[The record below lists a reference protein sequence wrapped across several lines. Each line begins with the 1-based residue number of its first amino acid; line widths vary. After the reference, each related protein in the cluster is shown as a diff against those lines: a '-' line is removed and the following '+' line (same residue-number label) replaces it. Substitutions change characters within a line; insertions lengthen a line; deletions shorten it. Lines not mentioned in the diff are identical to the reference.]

1 MHYFF
6 TLDFTT
12 YAIKFLAASKQT
24 LKQFPDL
31 KTADI
36 YDLAAV
42 IDDFESAS
50 HGFGVPQGVVH
61 TGLAVDDHGQAI
73 AINPCL
79 FAHLMTLPPKRQQ
92 NLLHNIITYSNKLS
106 HVDDSA
112 YNKLNIER
120 KIKC

>member
-12 YAIKFLAASKQT
+12 YAIKFLAVDTPT

-36 YDLAAV
+36 YDLASV

-50 HGFGVPQGVVH
+50 YGFGVPQGIVH

-73 AINPCL
+73 TLNSCL

-92 NLLHNIITYSNKLS
+92 HLLHNIITYSNKLS

-112 YNKLNIER
+112 YNKINV
-120 KIKC
+120 

>member
-12 YAIKFLAASKQT
+12 YAIKFLAASNPT

-36 YDLAAV
+36 YDLASV

-50 HGFGVPQGVVH
+50 YGFGRPNGIVH
-61 TGLAVDDHGQAI
+61 TGLAVNKHGQVI
-73 AINPCL
+73 SINPCL
-79 FAHLMTLPPKRQQ
+79 FAHLMTLPAKRQQ
-92 NLLHNIITYSNKLS
+92 NLLHNIITYGNKFS
-106 HVDDSA
+106 HANDSA
-112 YNKLNIER
+112 YSTINA
-120 KIKC
+120 

>member
-12 YAIKFLAASKQT
+12 YAIKFLAVDNPT

-36 YDLAAV
+36 YDLASV

-50 HGFGVPQGVVH
+50 YGFGQPNGIVH
-61 TGLAVDDHGQAI
+61 TGLAVNKHGQVI
-73 AINPCL
+73 SINPCL
-79 FAHLMTLPPKRQQ
+79 FAHLMTLPAKRQQ
-92 NLLHNIITYSNKLS
+92 TLLHNIITYSNKLS
-106 HVDDSA
+106 YVDDSA
-112 YNKLNIER
+112 YNAINV
-120 KIKC
+120 

>member
-12 YAIKFLAASKQT
+12 YEIKFLAVDTQT

-31 KTADI
+31 KTANL
-36 YDLAAV
+36 YDLAAF

-50 HGFGVPQGVVH
+50 YGFGVPQGFVH
-61 TGLAVDDHGQAI
+61 TGLAVDDHGQVI
-73 AINPCL
+73 AIQPYL

-92 NLLHNIITYSNKLS
+92 NLLHNIITYTNKLNYT
-106 HVDDSA
+106 DDSA
-112 YNKLNIER
+112 CNS
-120 KIKC
+120 IKV

>member
-12 YAIKFLAASKQT
+12 YKIKFLAASKQT

-42 IDDFESAS
+42 IDDCQLRPTKV
-50 HGFGVPQGVVH
+50 GR
-61 TGLAVDDHGQAI
+61 L
-73 AINPCL
+73 
-79 FAHLMTLPPKRQQ
+79 
-92 NLLHNIITYSNKLS
+92 
-106 HVDDSA
+106 
-112 YNKLNIER
+112 
-120 KIKC
+120 

>member
-12 YAIKFLAASKQT
+12 YEIKFLAADKQT

-42 IDDFESAS
+42 IDDFASAS
-50 HGFGVPQGVVH
+50 YGFGVPQGVVH
-61 TGLAVDDHGQAI
+61 TGLAVNKHGQTI
-73 AINPCL
+73 SLNSCL
-79 FAHLMTLPPKRQQ
+79 FAHLMTLSPKRQQ
-92 NLLHNIITYSNKLS
+92 NLLHNIITYTNKLNYT
-106 HVDDSA
+106 DDSA
-112 YNKLNIER
+112 YD
-120 KIKC
+120 KINV

>member
-50 HGFGVPQGVVH
+50 YGFGVPQGVVH
-61 TGLAVDDHGQAI
+61 TGLAVDDHGQTI
-73 AINPCL
+73 SINACL
-79 FAHLMTLPPKRQQ
+79 LAHLMTLPAKRQQ
-92 NLLHNIITYSNKLS
+92 HLLHNIITYSTKLNYT
-106 HVDDSA
+106 HDSA
-112 YNKLNIER
+112 YNTINV
-120 KIKC
+120 

>member
-50 HGFGVPQGVVH
+50 YGFGVTQGAAY
-61 TGLAVDDHGQAI
+61 TGLTVNKHGQVI
-73 AINPCL
+73 SINPCL
-79 FAHLMTLPPKRQQ
+79 FTHLMTLPPKRQQ
-92 NLLHNIITYSNKLS
+92 TLLHNIITYSNKLS

-112 YNKLNIER
+112 YNKMTV
-120 KIKC
+120 